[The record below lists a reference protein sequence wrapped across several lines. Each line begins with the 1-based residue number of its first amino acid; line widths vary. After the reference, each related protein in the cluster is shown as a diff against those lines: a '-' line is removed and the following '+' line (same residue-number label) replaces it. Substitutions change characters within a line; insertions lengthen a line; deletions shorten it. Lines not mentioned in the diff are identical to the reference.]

1 MFPELWTIPLFDYPI
16 RSYGFMLMI
25 GFFSATY
32 LAAKRAEKV
41 RANPDVVLS
50 CAFFA
55 LIGGLLGARLFYV
68 AHYWEQQF
76 ANAEQP
82 LSAVF
87 NVREGGMEQFGGIAG
102 AIVFLLGYLTIK
114 RQPVRLYLDILT
126 PGLLWGIAFGRIGCF
141 LFGCCWGGV
150 CDNSVAQNWAVR
162 FPFGSPAHIKHY
174 QDRFVKVP
182 AELLQASP
190 LGEYAPLPRE
200 HVFLDPAQRGKY
212 AHLLATTK
220 KQYEFAARLDPE
232 SDETKAAEREMGRYE
247 ALAQTEATEYAAI
260 NQNLNAYWS
269 EEYPGQ
275 KITPS
280 ELAAR
285 AVQTSLPVHPAQL
298 YAALNAL
305 LGSLFLSWV
314 FRCRRRHGMVF
325 AVWLLTYPP
334 TRLIL
339 EQIRIDN
346 PADTFG
352 LTISSALSLGMIA
365 IGAVLVVW
373 FYRLPTPVMSSD
385 EVKREA

>member
-1 MFPELWTIPLFDYPI
+1 MLPELWTIPMFDYPI

-41 RANPDVVLS
+41 RANPDVVMS

-55 LIGGLLGARLFYV
+55 LIGGLIGARLFYV
-68 AHYWEQQF
+68 VHYWDQQF

-87 NVREGGMEQFGGIAG
+87 NVREGGMEQIGGVAG
-102 AIVFLLGYLTIK
+102 AIVFLLGYLMIR

-126 PGLLWGIAFGRIGCF
+126 PGLLWGIAFGRLGCY
-141 LFGCCWGGV
+141 LYGCCWGGV
-150 CDNSVAQNWAVR
+150 CDNSVAENWAVR
-162 FPFGSPAHIKHY
+162 FPFGSPAHIRHY
-174 QDRFVKVP
+174 QDRLVKVP
-182 AELLQASP
+182 AELLQTSP
-190 LGEYAPLPRE
+190 LGEYAPLRRE
-200 HVFLDPAQRGKY
+200 HVFLDPAQRDKY
-212 AHLLATTK
+212 AHLLATSK
-220 KQYEFAARLDPE
+220 KQYEFAARLDPD
-232 SDETKAAEREMGRYE
+232 SDETQEAEREMGRYE

-260 NQNLNAYWS
+260 NQNLKIYWS
-269 EEYPGQ
+269 QEYPGQ

-298 YAALNAL
+298 YAAVNAL
-305 LGSLFLSWV
+305 LGALFLSWV

-334 TRLIL
+334 TRFIL
-339 EQIRIDN
+339 EQIRADN
-346 PADTFG
+346 PTDTFG
-352 LTISSALSLGMIA
+352 LTISSALSLGMVA

-373 FYRLPTPVMSSD
+373 FYRLPTPAASSD
-385 EVKREA
+385 DVNREA